1 MENGTTL
8 RYFTGCTGR
17 ARGGWYVAKVVLLEG
32 REVGKPVQS
41 GIGTK
46 SEAKRICKSLN
57 EELRGE

>member
-1 MENGTTL
+1 METIL

-17 ARGGWYVAKVVLLEG
+17 ARGGWYVAKVVLVGEK
-32 REVGKPVQS
+32 EVGRPVQS
-41 GIGTK
+41 GITTK